1 MGPDRGA
8 EPSGSEPAF
17 WPASWDEALGRLEDY
32 LAAYPRSRALPDLA
46 TLLEEADVPEQFVRD
61 DERAQKVLHEAI
73 AARPLGNLAR
83 VSQLTTEVEL
93 LTLEVEVLADRL
105 ERPDISDA
113 EERQVAERLAHAR
126 RRLDEIRSVL

>member
-1 MGPDRGA
+1 MGPDRGT

-32 LAAYPRSRALPDLA
+32 LAAYPRGRALPDLS
-46 TLLEEADVPEQFVRD
+46 TLLEEADVPEQFIRE
-61 DERAQKVLHEAI
+61 DERAQKVLHEAVT
-73 AARPLGNLAR
+73 ARPLGSLAR
-83 VSQLTTEVEL
+83 VDQLTTEVEL

-105 ERPDISDA
+105 ERPDISED
-113 EERQVAERLAHAR
+113 EKDQVAERLSHAR